1 MNQAEARQ
9 KAGEL
14 IDEINHHAYRYYV
27 LDDPQVADAEYD
39 ALVRQL
45 SQLEEKFPTLV
56 TPESPTQRIGPP
68 PSALFSSI
76 KHPSPMWSLDNAFDF
91 DELVAWGKR
100 VEKIL
105 GGGEADFFCEL
116 KVDGSAV
123 NLVYQN
129 GRLVSAATRGDGRT
143 GEAITEN
150 VRAIDAIPRKLKGAK
165 PPEILEVR
173 GEIFM
178 PVAAFGRLNEELA
191 QAGKRLFGNPRNAAA
206 GSLRQKD
213 PKITAGRDL
222 GMVCHGVGLVEGVRF
237 KRYSEQMEYLAGLGL
252 GTMAQSGAFESLE
265 KVYEFC
271 STWQAQRHDVDFEAD
286 GVVVKVDGL
295 AQRDELGYTAK
306 SPRWAIAYK
315 FPPEEKTTILRDIF
329 VHVGRTGAV
338 TPFAS
343 LEPVNLSGANV
354 SLATLHN
361 EDELRRKDLRIGDT
375 VLVRR
380 AGDVIPQVMAPVVS
394 KRTGKERKFKMP
406 IQCPDCGT
414 RLERP
419 EGQAIW
425 RCPNAECPS
434 RGIEALF
441 HFGARGAMDIEG
453 LGYKTVMALRD
464 MGFVKDAGDVYSLT
478 RDQLLQLP
486 LYADKKADQLLAS
499 IEQSKE
505 QGLIRVLVGLGIR
518 DVGPPTAR
526 TLARDFGSIDA
537 IAGASVEELRAV
549 EDIGPI
555 VAGRISEFF
564 DLERNMRIVNKLREA
579 GVKLVEDGPAG
590 PAGHLTGKTFV
601 LTGGFE
607 TWSREKAGAL
617 IEEAGGKVA
626 SSVSGKTDYVI
637 VGVNPGSKL
646 ARAEALG
653 VEQLDEAGLIKL
665 LEPKTKGK

>member
-1 MNQAEARQ
+1 MNEAQARLEAL
-9 KAGEL
+9 EL
-14 IDEINHHAYRYYV
+14 TDEIDHHAYRYYV
-27 LDDPQVADAEYD
+27 LDDPEVADAEYD
-39 ALVRQL
+39 MLVRQL
-45 SQLEEKFPTLV
+45 SQLEEQFPILV

-68 PSALFSSI
+68 PSALFSAI

-105 GGGEADFFCEL
+105 GGRADFFCEL

-123 NLVYQN
+123 NLVYEN

-143 GEAITEN
+143 GEGITDN
-150 VRAIDAIPRKLKGAK
+150 VRAIDSIPRKLKGSNL
-165 PPEILEVR
+165 PEILEVR

-178 PVAAFGRLNEELA
+178 PVAAFERLNVELTET
-191 QAGKRLFGNPRNAAA
+191 GHRLFGNPRNAAA

-213 PKITAGRDL
+213 PRVTAGRNL
-222 GMVCHGVGLVEGVRF
+222 GMVCHGVGVVEGVRF
-237 KRYSEQMEYLAGLGL
+237 KRYSEQMEFLAGLGL
-252 GTMAQSGAFESLE
+252 GVMTQSGAFESLGQ
-265 KVYEFC
+265 VYEFC
-271 STWQAQRHDVDFEAD
+271 SKWQAQRHDVDFEAD
-286 GVVVKVDGL
+286 GVAVKVNDL
-295 AQRDELGYTAK
+295 AQRDELGYTSK

-315 FPPEEKTTILRDIF
+315 FPPEEKTTMLKDIF

-354 SLATLHN
+354 SMATLHN
-361 EDELRRKDLRIGDT
+361 FDELRRKDLRIGDT

-394 KRTGKERKFKMP
+394 KRTGKEGKFKMP
-406 IQCPDCGT
+406 SKCPDCQT
-414 RLERP
+414 PLVRP
-419 EGQAIW
+419 EGQVIW
-425 RCPNAECPS
+425 RCPNPDCPS

-453 LGYKTVMALRD
+453 LGYKAVMALRD
-464 MGFVKDAGDVYSLT
+464 MGFVTDAGDIYSLT

-486 LYADKKADQLLAS
+486 LFADKKADQLLAS
-499 IEQSKE
+499 IEESKQ
-505 QGLIRVLVGLGIR
+505 QGLTRVLVGLGIR

-526 TLARDFGSIDA
+526 ALTREFGSVDA
-537 IAGASVEELRAV
+537 IAGASVEALQSV
-549 EDIGPI
+549 QDVGPI
-555 VAGRISEFF
+555 VAGRIREFF
-564 DLERNMRIVNKLREA
+564 DEERNMGIVGKLRDA
-579 GVKLVEDGPAG
+579 GVKLVEDSPPG
-590 PAGHLTGKTFV
+590 PAGHLSGRTFV
-601 LTGGFE
+601 LTGGFDA
-607 TWSREKAGAL
+607 WSREKAGVL

-626 SSVSGKTDYVI
+626 SSVSKKTDYLI

-665 LEPKTKGK
+665 LTRKGK